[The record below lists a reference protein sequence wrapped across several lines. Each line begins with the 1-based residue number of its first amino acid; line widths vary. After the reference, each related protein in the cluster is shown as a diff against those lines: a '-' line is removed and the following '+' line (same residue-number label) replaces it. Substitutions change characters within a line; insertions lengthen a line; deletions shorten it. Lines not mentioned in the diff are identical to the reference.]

1 MVALTM
7 SSCRV
12 TCFLFTFLFH
22 CSSIHHV
29 FRDIV
34 HVSVNYFYMKQQ
46 EQLVPII
53 IKLKQVDKKRSKNT
67 YNGYPASIRY
77 EQQKIL

>member
-22 CSSIHHV
+22 CSSIHNV
-29 FRDIV
+29 LRDIV

-46 EQLVPII
+46 KQLVPII
-53 IKLKQVDKKRSKNT
+53 IKLKQVDKLRTTKT
-67 YNGYPASIRY
+67 TLA
-77 EQQKIL
+77 